1 MPHEK
6 GPLSR
11 VTDAGTVSVDHR
23 KALTIT
29 AGAKLDS
36 SQIGN
41 PLKIHKRKGLF
52 DECADAD
59 VAKSARKHPKVRKIH
74 WTQLAANGA
83 SLHRHNGRQADEH
96 DQNDSVM
103 LDIKRRQVKVI
114 LKDVLQTE
122 EGQRYLS
129 SCGSDTNAKTQSPL
143 KRGPRER
150 RSERGPS
157 TEHST
162 VRRRASVPRK
172 DQTKFSPLKL
182 TTCTSS
188 KTTDTVCAEENDMH
202 LPKEVQT
209 PAAKRCKRF
218 NNSVK
223 QAEHNASDE
232 EESCS
237 LKESESSSKESHP
250 ESELCP
256 VEEDDSL
263 RPASVS
269 PLHSEE
275 ADSEQISENFITATH
290 TPSKVKQPSGFR
302 RTEYQDSESE
312 AVPTQQNTSKDEA
325 QECAEVMGE
334 KEGEIEQEREEE
346 DLLYQN
352 GEVLDERGGA
362 RGSVLRLS
370 TGATEGQLADGEV
383 TPKSSQI
390 AGSSD
395 KHIVDSELVE
405 VRQASKPQTTE
416 PIILSSEEEEE
427 EEENRVTSHVPTLE
441 GAKDPHRQQKPIQAM
456 ERKKIPDAHI
466 HPSDMNSQGSSFE
479 ASALSGCPVMEL
491 QFSALYM
498 GSLSILTN
506 GLVKI
511 TDDRI
516 TISCKEPSGSEVK
529 ASLATAH
536 VRKYSVW
543 DGLLVR
549 DSRLAKENEVP
560 PPSVLLLWLAEV
572 QARRL
577 SSDLC
582 VFQPGTR
589 PAEGSTCVVL
599 CVSEP
604 LNGVQGALLASIMD
618 IVGLR
623 HGNTELL
630 SPLTHPDSLK
640 LLQSSRDSHMFQLLL
655 PRAEAHPVLC
665 ESGTAPAP
673 ASTTTTSAKAQDSDA
688 QPDSRVYTLCQSSS
702 QSAYS
707 VSLAHNPGA
716 DWTPYRHCGPARRL
730 IQFPPPPS
738 KGAIT
743 VTTED
748 LECLDSGE
756 FLNDVIIDFYL
767 KYLLVQKAP
776 HASVRRSHVFS
787 SFFYKQLTRRDN
799 ANEDSTSTP
808 AQLRRHQRVRT
819 WTRHVDIFE
828 KDFLFVPVNQE
839 AHWYLVVVCFPGLEE
854 PQYVER
860 GGHAS
865 VHDGTENSS
874 DTTAQSESQH
884 GDGDVNSD
892 ENSSRSISAPGPPTC
907 TEKTCKRQTVCKRP
921 CILIMDSLKL
931 SVHER
936 IFKLLREYLQ
946 AEWEVK
952 RGGHRDFSAERMVG
966 SHCRVPLQDNSSD
979 CGLYLLQYAES
990 FLQDPVVH
998 FDLPLKLECWFP
1010 RQKVR
1015 EKREEIR
1022 DLVLHLY
1029 RFQQGSLGNDSSD
1042 DGKEIGNIV

>member
-6 GPLSR
+6 GHLSP
-11 VTDAGTVSVDHR
+11 VTDAGAVTVTVDHR

-29 AGAKLDS
+29 TAGKLDNL
-36 SQIGN
+36 QIGN
-41 PLKIHKRKGLF
+41 PLKIHKRKGLL
-52 DECADAD
+52 DECVDAD
-59 VAKSARKHPKVRKIH
+59 VAKSGRKHPKVRKIH

-83 SLHRHNGRQADEH
+83 SSVSAHRHNGRQTDEH
-96 DQNDSVM
+96 DRNDSAM
-103 LDIKRRQVKVI
+103 SEIKSRQVKVT
-114 LKDVLQTE
+114 LMDVLRTE

-129 SCGSDTNAKTQSPL
+129 SCGSDTDAERQSSR
-143 KRGPRER
+143 KRGPRQR
-150 RSERGPS
+150 RSERGPL
-157 TEHST
+157 TI
-162 VRRRASVPRK
+162 RRRTSALRK
-172 DQTKFSPLKL
+172 DQTE
-182 TTCTSS
+182 
-188 KTTDTVCAEENDMH
+188 TTDTEESERD
-202 LPKEVQT
+202 LSERVRCTERFGSSPKQ
-209 PAAKRCKRF
+209 
-218 NNSVK
+218 
-223 QAEHNASDE
+223 SDE
-232 EESCS
+232 EESRS
-237 LKESESSSKESHP
+237 PSVERHNLSPKHTDAADI
-250 ESELCP
+250 ELCP
-256 VEEDDSL
+256 VEESDSS
-263 RPASVS
+263 RPTSVS
-269 PLHSEE
+269 PVHSEE
-275 ADSEQISENFITATH
+275 ADSEKISESLITATR
-290 TPSKVKQPSGFR
+290 TPSQAKQLSGFD
-302 RTEYQDSESE
+302 RTEYRDSESE
-312 AVPTQQNTSKDEA
+312 AVPTRQTTSMNDARERA
-325 QECAEVMGE
+325 DITGE
-334 KEGEIEQEREEE
+334 EEGGIEQETEEE
-346 DLLYQN
+346 EALQQN
-352 GEVLDERGGA
+352 GEVLDEGGGA

-370 TGATEGQLADGEV
+370 TGAAEGQLADEEV
-383 TPKSSQI
+383 TPSSSQMP
-390 AGSSD
+390 GSAD
-395 KHIVDSELVE
+395 KHVCDSALVE
-405 VRQASKPQTTE
+405 VRQAARPQTIE
-416 PIILSSEEEEE
+416 PIVLSSEEEEDE
-427 EEENRVTSHVPTLE
+427 EEEEAQEEQEEQEEAGGTLHVQALE
-441 GAKDPHRQQKPIQAM
+441 GAEDPRSQQKPV
-456 ERKKIPDAHI
+456 
-466 HPSDMNSQGSSFE
+466 SSFE
-479 ASALSGCPVMEL
+479 DSVLSGCSVMEL
-491 QFSALYM
+491 EFSALYM
-498 GSLSILTN
+498 GSFSPLTN

-511 TDDRI
+511 TNDTI
-516 TISCKEPSGSEVK
+516 TISCKESSGSGLKTSV
-529 ASLATAH
+529 ATEH

-543 DGLLVR
+543 DGLLVQ
-549 DSRLAKENEVP
+549 DSRIAEGHDVP
-560 PPSVLLLWLAEV
+560 PPSVLLIWLDEA

-577 SSDLC
+577 SSDLS
-582 VFQPGTR
+582 VLLPGTR

-604 LNGVQGALLASIMD
+604 LIGVQGALLASIMD

-630 SPLTHPDSLK
+630 TPHTHPDSLK
-640 LLQSSRDSHMFQLLL
+640 ILQNSPDSHMLQLLL
-655 PRAEAHPVLC
+655 PAASC
-665 ESGTAPAP
+665 ESETAPAP
-673 ASTTTTSAKAQDSDA
+673 ASATTASAKDSDA
-688 QPDSRVYTLCQSSS
+688 QPDSSVYTLCQSRG
-702 QSAYS
+702 QSAYR
-707 VSLAHNPGA
+707 VSLAHKPGA
-716 DWTPYRHCGPARRL
+716 DWTQYRHCGPARRL

-767 KYLLVQKAP
+767 KYLLVKKAP

-839 AHWYLVVVCFPGLEE
+839 AHWYLVVVCFPGLDEQ
-854 PQYVER
+854 QYVER
-860 GGHAS
+860 GDHAS
-865 VHDGTENSS
+865 AHVETENSD
-874 DTTAQSESQH
+874 DTTTPGESQH
-884 GDGDVNSD
+884 GDGDANSG
-892 ENSSRSISAPGPPTC
+892 EHSSRSVSALAPPTC
-907 TEKTCKRQTVCKRP
+907 TENTCTRRTVCKRP

-1029 RFQQGSLGNDSSD
+1029 RFQQGSLGNDGSD